1 MVTRVKTYM
10 VDDLDQSEAAETV
23 TFAIDSIQ
31 YELDLSPANAGK
43 LRDALA
49 PWVAHARKT
58 GSRRSANKPSSGID
72 SQAVRRWA
80 EANGIELS
88 KRGRIPQDVVSQFK
102 AAGN

>member
-23 TFAIDSIQ
+23 TFGIDHVQ
-31 YELDLSPANAGK
+31 YELDLSEGNASK

-58 GSRRSANKPSSGID
+58 GGRRSASKVSSEID
-72 SQAVRRWA
+72 NRAVRAWA
-80 EANGIELS
+80 QANGIEVS
-88 KRGRIPQDVVSQFK
+88 ERGRISASVVEQFR
-102 AAGN
+102 ASGN